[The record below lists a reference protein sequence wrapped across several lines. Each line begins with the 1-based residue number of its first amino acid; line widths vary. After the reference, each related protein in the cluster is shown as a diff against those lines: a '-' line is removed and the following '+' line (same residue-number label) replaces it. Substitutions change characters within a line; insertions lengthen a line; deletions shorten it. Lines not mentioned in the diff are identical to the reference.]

1 MWLLATIRQ
10 LLTSHQKAARRQTKF
25 AIPTPTG
32 TLPQPVPPPIHS
44 RAHQR
49 AMHGQMS
56 QAHSEMLAR
65 IRHPIATVSTGFT
78 FEEMLRFPNNN
89 SNPNLMEKLRQQC
102 QSMPS
107 DNEHVISYSTR
118 YVTTDN
124 PPKTVLVYLGYSP
137 ELEHPSQAAQSVQ
150 SGPSQ
155 DNHQSDESLRDHPD
169 LASLR
174 PASNLTDPEHQNKQK
189 KKPRKRKG
197 KQNVRLESDSDEED
211 DSADQEA
218 TAARVPSNLGQLL
231 SLADQYKN
239 RSYLDMVKKERAQGR
254 RSRSQGLTVSWAY
267 HSELTTHPPT
277 QIHPSIPPL
286 KNIPIWYIY
295 GLLG

>member
-32 TLPQPVPPPIHS
+32 TLPQPVPTPIHS
-44 RAHQR
+44 RTRQR
-49 AMHGQMS
+49 AMPGQIS
-56 QAHSEMLAR
+56 QAHGEMLAR
-65 IRHPIATVSTGFT
+65 IRRPIATVSTGFT
-78 FEEMLRFPNNN
+78 FEEMLCFPNNN
-89 SNPNLMEKLRQQC
+89 SNTKLMEKLRQQC

-137 ELEHPSQAAQSVQ
+137 DLEHPSQAAQSAQ

-174 PASNLTDPEHQNKQK
+174 PASNFTDPEDQNKQK

-197 KQNVRLESDSDEED
+197 KQNVEED

-239 RSYLDMVKKERAQGR
+239 RSYLDMVKKERAQGL
-254 RSRSQGLTVSWAY
+254 RSRSQGLAVSWAY
-267 HSELTTHPPT
+267 HSELTTHPL
-277 QIHPSIPPL
+277 HLSAE
-286 KNIPIWYIY
+286 
-295 GLLG
+295 